1 MEALYDVEISKD
13 PIFDKIAKDIEQLN
27 PDYILNLH
35 QRAPISAPIIAV
47 AKKKKIRTATVIFS
61 WDNVPKARLISRYD
75 KYLVWSEIMKSELS
89 LLYPEIEKS
98 SIQVVGTPQF
108 EFYFDEKYSKSREAF
123 FTEFGLDCNKKT
135 ICFSANDLSS
145 PYEAIYLED
154 VCEAISKMDKD
165 KRRFR
170 RA

>member
-1 MEALYDVEISKD
+1 MDSNKKTICFSANDLSSPYEANYLKDVCEAISKMEALYDAEITKD
-13 PIFDKIAKDIEQLN
+13 AIFEKITKDIEQLN

-89 LLYPEIEKS
+89 LLYPEL
-98 SIQVVGTPQF
+98 VGVCVLFVGTPKL
-108 EFYFDEKYSKSREAF
+108 ELKIDVKY
-123 FTEFGLDCNKKT
+123 
-135 ICFSANDLSS
+135 
-145 PYEAIYLED
+145 
-154 VCEAISKMDKD
+154 
-165 KRRFR
+165 
-170 RA
+170 